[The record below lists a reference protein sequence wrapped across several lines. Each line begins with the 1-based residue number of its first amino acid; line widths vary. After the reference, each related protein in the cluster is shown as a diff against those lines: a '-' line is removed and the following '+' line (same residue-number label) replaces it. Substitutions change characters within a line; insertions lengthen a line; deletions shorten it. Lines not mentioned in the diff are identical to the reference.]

1 MPFYDA
7 YEVVV
12 HYTLPDAEQAVN
24 IFHILNNSAM
34 TQQDAAD
41 INVVFTNAY
50 QDHLKALQHPSVVF
64 DQLTVTDLN
73 TDTGLQAVFV
83 HGING
88 TAGGQPMPNQI
99 AALISWKTAY
109 RTRNYRGRSYIAGFT
124 ESNSD
129 GNYMNETVRSGLSAY
144 ALQLET
150 SLPALLGVL
159 SRKTGLGRPITGHS
173 VNTNWKTMRRRTAG
187 H

>member
-12 HYTLPDAEQAVN
+12 HYSLPDAEQAVN
-24 IFHILNNSAM
+24 IFHVLGDTALLEGGADALN
-34 TQQDAAD
+34 TIFTDAY
-41 INVVFTNAY
+41 NA
-50 QDHLKALQHPSVVF
+50 HLKALQHPSVRF
-64 DQLTVTDLN
+64 DQLTITDLN
-73 TDTGLQAVFV
+73 TDTGLQKVYV
-83 HGING
+83 HGIAG

-150 SLPALLGVL
+150 NLPATLGVL